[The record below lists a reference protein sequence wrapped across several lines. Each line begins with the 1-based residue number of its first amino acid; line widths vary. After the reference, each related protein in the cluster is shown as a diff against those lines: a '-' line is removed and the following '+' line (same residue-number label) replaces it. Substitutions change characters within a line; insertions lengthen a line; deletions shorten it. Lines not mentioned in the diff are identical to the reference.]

1 MKRKSSLIVLPL
13 AFALLVSG
21 SPQDVIAAVSP
32 PPAKVQPPAPPAKT
46 APPAPSVKALPS
58 PPSSPVKQ
66 KQSPT
71 ADYHYNPAG
80 KPDPFLPFVDK
91 ELALKKKVEKA
102 AAVTSIFPLQRV
114 SVEQFNLVGIAGNT
128 KRRLAIVETKGKFY
142 PIAVGTIIGLNKGRV
157 VEIRSDRVV
166 VSEVSS
172 GGKGRKV
179 NNINMKLHKGEDEGT
194 P

>member
-1 MKRKSSLIVLPL
+1 MKRKSSLIVLPI

-21 SPQDVIAAVSP
+21 SPRDVVAAVSP
-32 PPAKVQPPAPPAKT
+32 PAAKVQPPAPPAKT
-46 APPAPSVKALPS
+46 ASPAPSAKALPS
-58 PPSSPVKQ
+58 PPSSPVTQ
-66 KQSPT
+66 KQPPA

-114 SVEQFNLVGIAGNT
+114 SVEQFNLVGIAGDA
-128 KRRLAIVETKGKFY
+128 KRRLAIVEAKGKFY

-157 VEIRSDRVV
+157 VEIRNDRVV
-166 VSEVSS
+166 VSEVSP
-172 GGKGRKV
+172 GKGRKV
-179 NNINMKLHKGEDEGT
+179 NNITMRLHKGEDEGT